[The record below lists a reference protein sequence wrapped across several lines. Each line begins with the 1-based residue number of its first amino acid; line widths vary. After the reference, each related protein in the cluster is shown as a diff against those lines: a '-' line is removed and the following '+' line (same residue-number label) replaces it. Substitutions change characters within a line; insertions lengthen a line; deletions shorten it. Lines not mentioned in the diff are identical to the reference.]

1 MSDLSSYI
9 HQIKRMLQEI
19 ELELVGFIE
28 ECEIKEF
35 HNDPYSNVA
44 IITPTY
50 YWGKLTDN
58 QKQVQMSLKKDFMEW
73 IEHLNLLFLD
83 ASEST
88 HYKIDETQKFILRW
102 IEQEHGDWSV
112 SSTVK
117 NNIMK
122 LREEFKILYDLIKIL
137 ENKEVDELIVIPDT
151 NSLIICHDFKDY
163 KGIVEKDKFILILI
177 PTVLEEL
184 DKLKIVHRERDFRD
198 KINSIIRRI
207 KGLRQQGSL
216 IKGVTVDR
224 TITVKMIAVEP
235 NFEHTLSWLD
245 PSNNDDRIIANTLEL
260 QRGYPSSKVLLV
272 TNDINL
278 QNKAEM
284 AKIPYCE
291 PA

>member
-1 MSDLSSYI
+1 MSDISSYI
-9 HQIKRMLQEI
+9 HQIKLAIQEI
-19 ELELVGFIE
+19 ELEMVGFIGK
-28 ECEIKEF
+28 CEIEEF
-35 HNDPYSNVA
+35 HNDPYSNVVMVA
-44 IITPTY
+44 PTY

-58 QKQVQMSLKKDFMEW
+58 QKQIQMGLKKDFIEW
-73 IEHLNLLFLD
+73 LEHFNLLFIN

-88 HYKIDETQKFILRW
+88 KDKIDETQKFLLRW
-102 IEQEHGDWSV
+102 IEQEYGDWSV
-112 SSTVK
+112 SANTQK
-117 NNIMK
+117 NIIA
-122 LREEFKILYDLIKIL
+122 LRKEFKILYDFIKIF
-137 ENKEVDELIVIPDT
+137 ENKDVDELIVIPDT
-151 NSLIICHDFKDY
+151 NSLIICQDFKYY
-163 KGIVEKDKFILILI
+163 KRIVEKTSFSMILI

-216 IKGVTVDR
+216 LKGVTVDQ

-245 PSNNDDRIIANTLEL
+245 PSNSDDRIIANALEL
-260 QRGYPSSKVLLV
+260 QRGCPSSKVLLV